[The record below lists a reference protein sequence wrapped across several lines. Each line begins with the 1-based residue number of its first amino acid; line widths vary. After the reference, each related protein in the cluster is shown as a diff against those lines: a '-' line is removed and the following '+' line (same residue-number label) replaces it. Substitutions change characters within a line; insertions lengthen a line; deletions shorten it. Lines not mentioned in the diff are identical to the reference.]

1 MRSLP
6 IGIGIALL
14 LAASP
19 ALAQQNNT
27 PPPQVDENTGAST
40 ASGSGQV
47 DVGFRGTMYGSNSD
61 EARYQRYRDLRNGP
75 FGESIRWDK
84 ESDHAQWDV
93 RATHVGYRDQQY
105 AANYNDYGKLKISFE
120 WNQIPLFFSEDTR
133 TAYMQPSPG
142 VLRLDGLPQSV
153 QSGASTTA
161 IYNAQA
167 SPFDLRLKRSIADFR
182 LTYLARKN
190 LGLSLAFKNTQKSG
204 AQPWGATFGFSDA
217 VEVPVPVD
225 THTTDVGAAAE
236 WTGDRGEVRVG
247 YDGSFFRNN
256 VSTLV
261 WDNPLRSTDS
271 PTAGPAQGRMALWPN
286 SDLNAGSLSGLYKL
300 PKRSEAT
307 AYVSLGEWSQN
318 QPLIP
323 FTINAALPAIPLDRQ
338 TADAKARVT
347 STAFTFNSRP
357 TDHLWLNAR
366 VRTYDFANQT
376 PVFNVPVTVS
386 YDTSEAAFAEGG
398 TSPYSFSHK
407 ALDLDASW
415 TPKMFSAFR
424 AAYTREVIDQTFRT
438 FDTTTENTLRLSADA
453 TGVKWLTLR
462 AVYEYARRVGSGL
475 DEQTLDDIGE
485 QVSLRQF
492 DVSNRNS
499 HRVSGIVMV
508 MPVSSLSFNGTAFLG
523 REQRP
528 GTVFGLLH
536 NNNTGGSIG
545 IDYVPND
552 RVSAGASYEYERNTS
567 FQRSRQANPGPQFND
582 PARDWTT
589 DGNDHSHTID
599 ASADLLK
606 LWPRT
611 DLRFAYDFIRAEST
625 YIYGLAP
632 NTTLPPVSQL
642 PSVLNQRNR
651 FTADAE
657 YTLTRHFGV
666 GLVYWIEKYTV
677 NDFAFSPSTLNS
689 VAMPSFIALDYWYR
703 PYTANTIWARL
714 RVLW

>member
-1 MRSLP
+1 MRTLP
-6 IGIGIALL
+6 IVIGIALL
-14 LAASP
+14 AASS
-19 ALAQQNNT
+19 ASAQQNNT

-40 ASGSGQV
+40 ASNGGQI
-47 DVGFRGTMYGSNSD
+47 DVGFRDTIYGSNSD

-75 FGESIRWDK
+75 FGENLRW
-84 ESDHAQWDV
+84 ERQSDHAGWDV

-133 TAYMQPSPG
+133 TAYTQPSSG
-142 VLRLDGLPQSV
+142 VLRLDGLPQQV
-153 QSGASTTA
+153 QSGAATSA

-167 SPFDLRLKRSIADFR
+167 NPYDLRLKRSIADLR
-182 LTYLARKN
+182 LTYLLRKN
-190 LGLSLAFKNTQKSG
+190 LGLNFALKNTQKSG

-225 THTTDVGAAAE
+225 TRTTDVGAAAE
-236 WTGDRGEVRVG
+236 WTGDRGEMRVG

-256 VSTLV
+256 VTTLV
-261 WDNPLRSTDS
+261 WDNPLRSADS
-271 PTAGPAQGRMALWPN
+271 PTAGPSQGRMALWPN
-286 SDLNAGSLSGLYKL
+286 SDLNAGSVSGLYKL

-307 AYVSLGEWSQN
+307 AYLSLGEWNQN

-323 FTINAALPAIPLDRQ
+323 FTINSALPPISLDRQ
-338 TADAKARVT
+338 TAEAKARVT
-347 STAFTFNSRP
+347 STAFTFNARP
-357 TDHLWLNAR
+357 TDRLWLNAR
-366 VRTYDFANQT
+366 VRTYDFDNRT

-386 YDTSEAAFAEGG
+386 YDTTEAAFAEGG

-407 ALDLDASW
+407 AVDLDASW
-415 TPKMFSAFR
+415 TPQPFTAFR

-453 TGVKWLTLR
+453 SSVKWLTLR
-462 AVYEYARRVGSGL
+462 GVYEYARRLGSGL

-492 DVSNRNS
+492 DVSNRTS
-499 HRVSGIVMV
+499 HRASAIVMV
-508 MPVSSLSFNGTAFLG
+508 APVASLSFNGTAFLG

-545 IDYVPND
+545 FDYVPND
-552 RVSAGASYEYERNTS
+552 RVSAGASYDYERNTS
-567 FQRSRQANPGPQFND
+567 LQRSRQANPGAQFND
-582 PARDWTT
+582 PTRDWTT
-589 DGNDHSHTID
+589 DGNDRSHTVN

-611 DLRFAYDFIRAEST
+611 DLRFEYDFIRAQSA

-642 PSVLNQRNR
+642 PAVLNQRNR

-657 YTLTRHFGV
+657 YTLTRHVGM

-677 NDFAFSPSTLNS
+677 NDFAFSPATLKT
-689 VAMPSFIALDYWYR
+689 VAMPSFVALDYWYR